1 MKRKQIIAIVVVVV
15 VLGALVYLQI
25 RTWRHFDWEKFWDG
39 SEGINWL
46 RVLFAVFLIYA
57 ADFLRAVRWKIFL
70 RPSSPKANWRGLI
83 APQYVGFAGLALL
96 GRPGEFIR
104 PYLIARRENLTFGS
118 QVALWFV
125 ERAFDT
131 GAVAILLAVDLF
143 LVPGMR
149 EDYPHWQAFG
159 YALLGAFLGFV
170 VLLVSLAKQG
180 PAISAWVCR
189 RVSKLSKGLG
199 SKIEARLRALSSG
212 LNAIQDWPSFLQC
225 GLISF
230 VIWIVIAFAYRQV
243 THAYPA
249 DTGLPAL
256 DLREVILLM
265 AASVAG
271 GVVQLPVV
279 GGGSQLAT
287 IAVLSQTFGYSD
299 SPELAVSCG
308 MLLWLVT
315 FMSVTPLGLALARY
329 EHVSLRKITE
339 ESQQAERAMERG
351 ERNGRPHPPVAV
363 RDDVAEPNQS
373 SG

>member
-1 MKRKQIIAIVVVVV
+1 MTRKRAILLIVVIA
-15 VLGALVYLQI
+15 VLGALVYLQF
-25 RTWRHFDWEKFWDG
+25 RTWRRFDWEKFREG

-46 RVLFAVFLIYA
+46 RVLSAVALIYF

-70 RPSSPKANWRGLI
+70 RPSAPRANWRGLI

-104 PYLIARRENLTFGS
+104 PYLIARRENLTFAS

-131 GAVAILLAVDLF
+131 GSVAIMLAIDLF
-143 LVPGMR
+143 FVPGMR
-149 EDYPHWQAFG
+149 SDYPRWQPFG
-159 YALLGAFLGFV
+159 YGLLAAFLALV
-170 VLLVSLAKQG
+170 VLLVALAKRG
-180 PAISAWVCR
+180 PAISSWACR
-189 RVSKLSKGLG
+189 RISTVSASLG
-199 SKIEARLRALSSG
+199 SKLEARLRSMASG
-212 LNAIQDWPSFLQC
+212 LNAIQDFRSFSQ
-225 GLISF
+225 SAF
-230 VIWIVIAFAYRQV
+230 VSVIIWIVIALAYRQV

-249 DTGLPAL
+249 ETGLP
-256 DLREVILLM
+256 DLNLPEVILIM

-308 MLLWLVT
+308 VLLWLVT

-329 EHVSLRKITE
+329 EHVSLRKLTE
-339 ESQQAERAMERG
+339 ESQAAEKAIEAERRAS
-351 ERNGRPHPPVAV
+351 NV
-363 RDDVAEPNQS
+363 RAPDAT
-373 SG
+373 

>member
-1 MKRKQIIAIVVVVV
+1 MKRKQIIVLLV
-15 VLGALVYLQI
+15 VLVIFGALVYLQI
-25 RTWRHFDWEKFWDG
+25 RTWKRFDWDKFREG
-39 SEGINWL
+39 SEGINWA
-46 RVLFAVFLIYA
+46 RVLFAVGLIYF

-104 PYLIARRENLTFGS
+104 PYLIARRENLTFAS

-131 GAVAILLAVDLF
+131 GAVTVMLAADIF
-143 LVPGMR
+143 LVPGMK
-149 EDYPHWQAFG
+149 DAYPRWQPFG
-159 YALLGAFLGFV
+159 YGLIGLFVGFIALLVA
-170 VLLVSLAKQG
+170 LAKRG
-180 PAISAWVCR
+180 PAISSWVCR
-189 RVSKLSKGLG
+189 RISVASPTLG
-199 SKIEARLRALSSG
+199 SKLEARLRSMASG
-212 LNAIQDWPSFLQC
+212 LDTIHDFRSFSQSAAIS
-225 GLISF
+225 LI
-230 VIWIVIAFAYRQV
+230 IWVVIAMAYRQV

-249 DTGLPAL
+249 ATGLPDL
-256 DLREVILLM
+256 DLPEVVLLM

-271 GVVQLPVV
+271 GVIQLPVV

-315 FMSVTPLGLALARY
+315 FMSVMPLGLALARY
-329 EHVSLRKITE
+329 EHVSLRKLTQ
-339 ESQQAERAMERG
+339 ESQAAEHAIEARI
-351 ERNGRPHPPVAV
+351 VADADA
-363 RDDVAEPNQS
+363 RSDAL
-373 SG
+373 